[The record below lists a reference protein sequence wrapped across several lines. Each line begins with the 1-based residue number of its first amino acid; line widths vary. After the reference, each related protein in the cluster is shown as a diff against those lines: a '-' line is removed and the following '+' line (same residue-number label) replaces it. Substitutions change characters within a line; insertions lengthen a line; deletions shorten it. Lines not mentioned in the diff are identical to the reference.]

1 MYHMSRKMATQ
12 EVLSNR
18 DLVRNLIAQSTEG
31 SHLLTTNKAIR
42 DAQQPCTTHYE
53 QWAEVGCPTQ
63 PESDEER
70 DCLHSLGGLDSAFCQ
85 GTFDYTSLDSGW
97 PMTHTDQPSSAVA
110 SRVLDLLAEKPT
122 GFDNLTT
129 KIALSLG
136 TTTVRLQ
143 IGSSGNILTT
153 TNQGWRRRGTRC
165 RPDDEQVRSLLQTIL
180 TRTGTIGLPCL
191 EGSQAS
197 GEVQIPRSIH
207 IRVARWDEWMEQEWL
222 LFHGQRT

>member
-1 MYHMSRKMATQ
+1 MATQ

-31 SHLLTTNKAIR
+31 SHLLTASKTIR

-85 GTFDYTSLDSGW
+85 GAFDYTSLDNGW
-97 PMTHTDQPSSAVA
+97 PTTHTDQPSSAVA

-122 GFDNLTT
+122 GVDHLITS
-129 KIALSLG
+129 IALSLG
-136 TTTVRLQ
+136 ATTVRLQ
-143 IGSSGNILTT
+143 IGSGNILTT
-153 TNQGWRRRGTRC
+153 SNQGWRRRG
-165 RPDDEQVRSLLQTIL
+165 
-180 TRTGTIGLPCL
+180 
-191 EGSQAS
+191 GS
-197 GEVQIPRSIH
+197 
-207 IRVARWDEWMEQEWL
+207 W
-222 LFHGQRT
+222 